1 MITFIKV
8 IWESIN
14 QALSSL
20 LANKLRSFLSL
31 LGITIGIFCI
41 ISIKSAVDSLQQNVM
56 SGLSELGS
64 GTVYIEKFP
73 WNDGDWENNYFKYM
87 KRPDP
92 DFDDFKVVK
101 KKSKLA
107 DNVSYSVFSGGKTI
121 KYKSN
126 SLQDAFIKGSSYDF
140 QSIQNLEFVKGRH
153 FTLSEHNSGSNKV
166 ILGSVSAKELFQN
179 LDPIG
184 KEIKLAGQN
193 YTVIGVL
200 KEEGDNEFNFM
211 NFDKVIWVSLTNARR
226 FLNIKDGKGVGESL
240 VVKGKPGVDNEELKA
255 ELTGILRPHRGLK
268 PREKDN
274 FSLMELSSL
283 NAVLEGI
290 FGTLNAVGF
299 VIGIFALIVGMFSVA
314 NIMFVSVKERTNII
328 GIKKAIGA
336 QKGIILL
343 EFLVEAVVL
352 CLIGGLVG
360 LAFSYL
366 MIIFIS
372 NVLDFPMIM
381 TMNNAV
387 FGIVI
392 SIIVG
397 MISGI
402 IPAYLAAR
410 MDPVVAIRN

>member
-387 FGIVI
+387 FGIVM

>member
-14 QALSSL
+14 QAMSSL

-31 LGITIGIFCI
+31 IGITIGIFCI

-73 WNDGDWENNYFKYM
+73 WNDGDWENNYFKYI

-92 DFDDFKVVK
+92 DLDDFEVVK
-101 KKSKLA
+101 RKSKLA
-107 DNVSYSVFSGGKTI
+107 DKVSYSVFSGGKTI

-126 SLQDAFIKGSSYDF
+126 SLADAFIKGSSFDF

-153 FTLSEHNSGSNKV
+153 FTLSEHSSGSNKV
-166 ILGSVSAKELFQN
+166 ILGNECAKALFQN

-211 NFDKVIWVSLTNARR
+211 NFDDVIWVSLTNARR

-240 VVKGKPGVDNEELKA
+240 VVKGKQGVDNEELKA

-336 QKGIILL
+336 QRGIILL
-343 EFLVEAVVL
+343 EFLVEAIVL
-352 CLIGGLVG
+352 CLIGGLIG

-366 MIIFIS
+366 MILFIS
-372 NVLDFPMIM
+372 NVLDFAMIM
-381 TMNNAV
+381 TLRNAIT
-387 FGIVI
+387 GIVI
-392 SIIVG
+392 SILVG
-397 MISGI
+397 IISGI
-402 IPAYLAAR
+402 IPAFLAAR
-410 MDPVVAIRN
+410 LDPVVAIRN

>member
-1 MITFIKV
+1 
-8 IWESIN
+8 
-14 QALSSL
+14 
-20 LANKLRSFLSL
+20 
-31 LGITIGIFCI
+31 
-41 ISIKSAVDSLQQNVM
+41 M

-73 WNDGDWENNYFKYM
+73 WNDGDWENNYFKYI

-92 DFDDFKVVK
+92 DLDDFEVVK
-101 KKSKLA
+101 RKSKLA
-107 DNVSYSVFSGGKTI
+107 DKVSYSVFSGGKTV

-126 SLQDAFIKGSSYDF
+126 SLADAFIKGSSFDF

-153 FTLSEHNSGSNKV
+153 FTLSEHSSGSNKV
-166 ILGSVSAKELFQN
+166 ILGNECAKALFQN

-211 NFDKVIWVSLTNARR
+211 NFDDVIWVSLTNARR

-240 VVKGKPGVDNEELKA
+240 VVKGKQGVDNEELKA

-336 QKGIILL
+336 QRGIILL
-343 EFLVEAVVL
+343 EFLVEAIVL
-352 CLIGGLVG
+352 CLIGGLIG

-366 MIIFIS
+366 MILFIS
-372 NVLDFPMIM
+372 NVLDFAMIM
-381 TMNNAV
+381 TLRNAIT
-387 FGIVI
+387 GIVI
-392 SIIVG
+392 SILVG
-397 MISGI
+397 IISGI
-402 IPAYLAAR
+402 IPAFLAAR
-410 MDPVVAIRN
+410 LDPVVAIRN